1 LFALLLLAVGCGGG
15 GPPASLDGNGTLTPP
30 GPPPEP
36 GDNPRPAEAPDV
48 VLLSV
53 SGRNLDTG
61 DLFCPPECN
70 VPYLG
75 DPGAAAEAIVTD
87 LTNQGLSVDHTAY
100 IAALLSFDDDM
111 DGQDDRFG
119 FLDLIEDLQWI
130 QDNWIADFDNP
141 TRIVILA
148 HSHGCVWAHI
158 ATSVLPDVHV
168 EVLVSLDG
176 VCFFWEA
183 DNGLSIDDYI
193 AANGNPWSW
202 DISMPCAAWDV
213 PGVGVLDTNDVAFS
227 NVRYNIEV
235 LSNGTTPLAVDEQ
248 ENYRPDGT
256 RVDIES
262 FHSTEDS
269 HTDVDTPGTQS
280 MLFVLDR
287 LALTLGLP

>member
-1 LFALLLLAVGCGGG
+1 
-15 GPPASLDGNGTLTPP
+15 
-30 GPPPEP
+30 
-36 GDNPRPAEAPDV
+36 
-48 VLLSV
+48 
-53 SGRNLDTG
+53 
-61 DLFCPPECN
+61 

-75 DPGAAAEAIVTD
+75 DPGAAAEAVLTD
-87 LTNQGLSVDHTAY
+87 LTNRGLSVDHTAY
-100 IAALLSFDDDM
+100 IAALLSFDDDL

-119 FLDLIEDLQWI
+119 FLDLVEDLQWI

-183 DNGLSIDDYI
+183 DNGLSIDDYV
-193 AANGNPWSW
+193 ATNGNPWSW

-213 PGVGVLDTNDVAFS
+213 PGIGVLDTNDVAFS

-235 LSNGTTPLAVDEQ
+235 LSDGSTPFAADEQ

-256 RVDIES
+256 RLDIES
-262 FHSTEDS
+262 FHATQNS
-269 HTDVDTPGTQS
+269 HTEVDTPGTQS